1 MAKTIEKAIFGV
13 LMVLVLGIGSVFV
26 TAVATN
32 TNPMNWVSSI
42 RVADS
47 GDDNAPEVS
56 EAEESVQLATL
67 NGLITPEEAQAYAI
81 KAVEGKNVGQLTDVA
96 LENENGNV
104 VYAVEFSNNG
114 VETDVKIDAG
124 NGKVLLVEDDNNEAD
139 VEDEK
144 ESDFDDDN
152 IEHEFEGD
160 EGDHED

>member
-26 TAVATN
+26 TAIAAN
-32 TNPMNWVSSI
+32 TNPVGWASSI

-47 GDDNAPEVS
+47 GDVNVPEVS

-81 KAVEGKNVGQLTDVA
+81 KAV
-96 LENENGNV
+96 
-104 VYAVEFSNNG
+104 
-114 VETDVKIDAG
+114 
-124 NGKVLLVEDDNNEAD
+124 
-139 VEDEK
+139 
-144 ESDFDDDN
+144 DDDN
-152 IEHEFEGD
+152 IAHEFEGD